1 MRCGS
6 RSTDDLTLSSCCSED
21 DESNSSHELH
31 GGSCSSLSQNDST
44 AIKLS
49 GKSRS
54 SRGPATDPQ
63 SLYARVS
70 PFWFYI
76 LLLYM
81 KHQYF
86 SLKTCLTSD
95 TCQYLILTHVVTFN
109 YYIFLKFLR
118 VSYSVFANLFQCPC
132 NVTDYLIS
140 YHDFI
145 FALYRKEERE

>member
-31 GGSCSSLSQNDST
+31 GGSCSSFSQNDST

-86 SLKTCLTSD
+86 SLKTS
-95 TCQYLILTHVVTFN
+95 
-109 YYIFLKFLR
+109 R
-118 VSYSVFANLFQCPC
+118 V
-132 NVTDYLIS
+132 NV
-140 YHDFI
+140 
-145 FALYRKEERE
+145 